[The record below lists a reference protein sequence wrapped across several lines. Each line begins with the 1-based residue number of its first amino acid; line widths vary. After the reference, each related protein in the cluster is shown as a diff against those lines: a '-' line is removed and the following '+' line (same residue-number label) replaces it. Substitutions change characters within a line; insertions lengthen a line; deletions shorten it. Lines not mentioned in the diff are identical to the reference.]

1 MRKALVAALVVAFVL
16 SIAATASAAVLTPAS
31 FPDVQGQAC
40 ADAVAKLEALG
51 IAKGIDGQ
59 WMPLAPVT
67 RAQFAAFAVRLLGLE
82 GVVKYMAGPTK
93 FADVPATHWASGYVN
108 VAVAK
113 KLLAGYPD
121 GNFHPDENITFPQA
135 ATVLGRVLGY
145 VNLPGEW
152 PSNYMVVASENGLFE
167 GVEFGGDFVTRG
179 DMAIMLWNALNA
191 QLVQYKYLEDLGIW
205 DYEKQWDD
213 QDKTDPKT
221 LLEKSLGGKIHEDI
235 VVAST
240 GDVNASL
247 KAAEIKAVV
256 GTDAS
261 KWPVW
266 TMPEGVATAGLLG
279 RALNTIN
286 IGTKVKYA
294 EDVTDV
300 DSVISGKLAADTD
313 IDGTDEVQI
322 KVGTTTVK
330 KNWADKVTAY
340 KNKTLV
346 DQFLTT
352 KDKVYTAFKSGDT
365 VSAFLDADGKVAFI
379 VGFKVDVNN
388 AVITKVEETTTGKKI
403 TYVKG
408 KDGATETKDV
418 ATNASFLKNGSAVA
432 FSGLK
437 AGDVADIALD
447 SAGKVCYISASD
459 AKVSGNIENVLKKAD
474 GKTYVVVG
482 GTEYKLG
489 TDAKLKADGAWV
501 ANPETGIASYV
512 GWAVT
517 LSLNASGEVGLAT
530 ATGSAG
536 VVGIVT
542 KQDSTAKTIEM
553 DTPTGKVTLSWAAGY
568 TFPTTNYETK
578 KCLALTTSDGKVT
591 QLIECSP
598 LSSAYTIKAVDATN
612 LKVTVDVGGG
622 TLKVLQFG
630 SNAAIRLVPASG
642 SEEWAALSSLKVNAT
657 LQVWPADKTSGLLY
671 ATTGELAAPEPDT
684 IYGKYVGY
692 TFSSYT
698 KVMTLFMDYKG
709 ESKSYTK
716 KDAVG
721 NELDGLTVDDFV
733 YAAVT
738 GSSWTAADKLVKHAD
753 EGEIVSIAD
762 TTVTVLKA
770 DGSYAM
776 FTVPKEAVVYSG
788 SAVAYKGTGVGALA
802 VGDQIKVYEKTA
814 GAGVVLVWANPE
826 D

>member
-1 MRKALVAALVVAFVL
+1 MKKALVAALVLTFVL

-51 IAKGIDGQ
+51 IAKGIDGK
-59 WMPLAPVT
+59 WMPDMPVT

-82 GVVKYMAGPTK
+82 NVVKYMAGPTK

-121 GNFHPDENITFPQA
+121 GTFHPDENITFPQA

-167 GVEFGGDFVTRG
+167 GVQFGGDFVTRG
-179 DMAIMLWNALNA
+179 DMAIMLWNALKA
-191 QLVQYKYLEDLGIW
+191 QVVQYKYYSDLGIW

-213 QDKTDPKT
+213 KDKTDPT
-221 LLEKSLGGKIHEDI
+221 TMLEKHLGGKIHEDM

-240 GDVNASL
+240 ADVNASL
-247 KAAEIKAVV
+247 KAAEVKVIV
-256 GTDAS
+256 GDDAS

-266 TMPEGVATAGLLG
+266 TMPEGVATASLLG
-279 RALNTIN
+279 RTLNTIN
-286 IGTKVKYA
+286 IGTKVKYV
-294 EDVTDV
+294 EDVTNV
-300 DSVISGKLAADTD
+300 DTVISGKLAADAD

-352 KDKVYTAFKSGDT
+352 KDKVYKAFKAGDT
-365 VSAFLDADGKVAFI
+365 VSAFLDAGGKVAFI

-408 KDGATETKDV
+408 KDGSTETKDV

-568 TFPTTNYETK
+568 TFPTESYVNE

-591 QLIECSP
+591 QLIKCSP
-598 LSSAYTIKAVDATN
+598 LSSRYTIKAVDAAN
-612 LKVTVDVGGG
+612 LKVTVETSDG

-630 SNAAIRLVPASG
+630 SNAAIRLVASG
-642 SEEWAALSSLKVNAT
+642 SEEWAALSSLKVGAG
-657 LQVWPADKTSGLLY
+657 LEVWPADKTSGLLY
-671 ATTGELAAPEPDT
+671 ATTDELATPTAET

-698 KVMTLFMDYKG
+698 KVMTLFIDYKG

-716 KDAVG
+716 KNATGTELSGLSVG
-721 NELDGLTVDDFV
+721 DFV
-733 YAAVT
+733 YASVA
-738 GSSWTAADKLVKHAD
+738 GSDWTAADKLVEDTAVAGTI
-753 EGEIVSIAD
+753 ESIAG
-762 TTVTVLKA
+762 TTVTVKT
-770 DGSYAM
+770 DTDTYKIVD
-776 FTVPKEAVVYSG
+776 VPKEAVVYSG
-788 SAVAYKGTGVGALA
+788 SAAAYKGTGPGALA
-802 VGDQIKVYEKTA
+802 VGDQIKVYKKD
-814 GAGVVLVWANPE
+814 GSVVLVWANPE